1 MTAPDAPAAVDR
13 QPASVG
19 KIVFDLFL
27 LAVVGTFVVA
37 ALGLK
42 PGAALVPLIVGVPT
56 VVALL
61 IRTVMD
67 VLRLGRDYRPTPE
80 EPEVHDLDAQLL
92 AEASLSDLA
101 KAARAEIEEES
112 QVSPDEAK
120 RQRVFAIWGASYV
133 VVSALLTT
141 YLAPVLGLHTYF
153 VPVALVALVVIL
165 RIIKLSWLKTLAISA
180 GLIGVMYVLLVMFLN
195 VRL

>member
-1 MTAPDAPAAVDR
+1 MTTPDAAAPVER
-13 QPASVG
+13 PPISIG

-27 LAVVGTFVVA
+27 LAVVGTFVVS

-61 IRTVMD
+61 IRTALD
-67 VLRLGRDYRPTPE
+67 VLRLGKDYRPVMG
-80 EPEVHDLDAQLL
+80 EPEVTDLDAKAL

-133 VVSALLTT
+133 VLSALLTT
-141 YLAPVLGLHTYF
+141 YFVPVLGLHTYF
-153 VPVALVALVVIL
+153 VPVALVALIVIL
-165 RIIKLSWLKTLAISA
+165 RIIKLTWLKTLVISVS
-180 GLIGVMYVLLVMFLN
+180 LVGVMYVLLVMFLN